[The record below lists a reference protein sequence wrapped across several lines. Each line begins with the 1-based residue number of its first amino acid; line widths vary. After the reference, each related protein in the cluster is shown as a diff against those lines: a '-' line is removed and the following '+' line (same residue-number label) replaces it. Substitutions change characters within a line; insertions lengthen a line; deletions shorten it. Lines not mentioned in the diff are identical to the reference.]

1 MKQIDAKQVTETVS
15 TLFQKA
21 CHFLPDDVLAAIK
34 KAAEKEEAPAAKN
47 ALERI
52 LENSE
57 VAGREQIP
65 LCQDTGTAVVFL
77 ELGQEVHI
85 TGGDLYPAVNDGVR
99 RGYDEGCL
107 RKSMVERPY
116 SDRKNTNDNTPAV
129 IYTDIVPGDS
139 LKIAVLPKGGGA
151 ENMARLAML
160 VPADGRQGIVDFVV
174 KTIDEA
180 GGNPCPPIIVGVGIG
195 GTVDQTV
202 MLSKRALMREV
213 GKPNDNSEDADLEA
227 EILAKINDL
236 GVGPMGY
243 GGRTTALAVH
253 LEVRPTHIASLPVA
267 VNIQCHSA
275 RHQEAVL

>member
-151 ENMARLAML
+151 ENMARLAVL